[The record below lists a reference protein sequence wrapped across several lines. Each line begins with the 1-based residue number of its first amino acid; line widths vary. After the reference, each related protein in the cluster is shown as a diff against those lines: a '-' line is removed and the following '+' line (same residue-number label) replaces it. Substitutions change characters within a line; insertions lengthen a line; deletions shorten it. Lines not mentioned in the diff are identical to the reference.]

1 MKKILFVEDDDNKI
15 KEILG
20 YLRTGDVKLPKH
32 VIEVKKSYQTGL
44 NAILENQYDL
54 ILLDMSMYTFDK
66 TANETGG
73 EFMQFAGEDI
83 LKEMIWNDIITKTI
97 IVTQYDII
105 GERTLTELKESWQQE
120 YAEVYLGTVFYSVD
134 ETNWEIDLTNLLK
147 NAL

>member
-1 MKKILFVEDDDNKI
+1 MKRVLFVEDDDNKI

-20 YLRTGDVKLPKH
+20 YLKSPEIILPAH
-32 VIEVKKSYQTGL
+32 TIEVKKSYQTGL
-44 NAILENQYDL
+44 NAILENEYDL

-83 LKEMIWNDIITKTI
+83 LKEMIWNDIMTKTI

-105 GERTLTELKESWQQE
+105 GDRTLTELKKEWQRE
-120 YAEVYLGTVFYSVD
+120 YGDVYLGTVFYSVD
-134 ETNWEIDLTNLLK
+134 ETTWETDLKNLLN